1 MLSISSSRPR
11 LMPSTGGV
19 SRHGQLVFARGISST
34 APAQKGRR
42 GGASALMPKRSGPA
56 RRKAPGMGKKKKP
69 KVHGA
74 PLSRVN
80 KYKRLEQESK
90 AKMEAMKAISPE
102 DQAM

>member
-1 MLSISSSRPR
+1 
-11 LMPSTGGV
+11 MPSSGGV
-19 SRHGQLVFARGISST
+19 SRHAQLVLARGISST

-42 GGASALMPKRSGPA
+42 GGSSALMPKRSGPT

-80 KYKRLEQESK
+80 LYKRLEEESK
-90 AKMEAMKAISPE
+90 AKLEAMKAISPE
-102 DQAM
+102 DQAK